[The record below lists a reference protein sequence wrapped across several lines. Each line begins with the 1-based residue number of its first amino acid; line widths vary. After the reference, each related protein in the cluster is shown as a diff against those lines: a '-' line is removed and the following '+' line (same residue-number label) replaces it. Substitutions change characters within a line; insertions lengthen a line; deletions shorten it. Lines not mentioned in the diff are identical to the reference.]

1 METFTDLLSD
11 TTDLY
16 SLFSLTESA
25 TAAEIKKAYYKL
37 ALQYHPDKLT
47 TLTPKEQEEGT
58 KKFQALG
65 FAYSIL
71 NDPKK
76 RERYD
81 QSGEVG
87 DLPGIEDLGSDG
99 WKEFFKEL
107 WSGVVDANSIDEFKK
122 KYQGSEEEREDLIE
136 AYKTSKGNMD
146 EIMTRV
152 PGSNLD
158 DEPRFREILNEA
170 IKSKEI
176 RSYKKFTETSS
187 KSSINKR
194 KMEAEREAK
203 EAEKM
208 AKELGLVNNGDEKE
222 ISDIILKRGGKRMSA
237 LIESLE
243 ARYGSNESKKAKVTG
258 KGKKTKN
265 KGVMVNEPTEEE
277 FRAIQ
282 EKMLKNRSKK

>member
-16 SLFSLTESA
+16 SLFSLSESA

-47 TLTPKEQEEGT
+47 SLTPKEKEEGT

-71 NDPKK
+71 SDTKK

-81 QSGEVG
+81 KSGEVG

-122 KYQGSEEEREDLIE
+122 KYQGSEEEREDLIK

-152 PGSNLD
+152 PGSSID
-158 DEPRFREILNEA
+158 DEARFRDILNEA
-170 IKSKEI
+170 IKSEEI

-187 KSSINKR
+187 SSSINKR
-194 KMEAEREAK
+194 KMDAEREAK

-208 AKELGLVNNGDEKE
+208 AKELGLVNNEDEKE
-222 ISDIILKRGGKRMSA
+222 INDIILKRGEKRMNA

-243 ARYGSNESKKAKVTG
+243 ARYSNNESKKAKVTG

-265 KGVMVNEPTEEE
+265 KGVIVNEPTEEE

>member
-16 SLFSLTESA
+16 SLFSLSESA

-47 TLTPKEQEEGT
+47 SLTPKEKEEGT

-71 NDPKK
+71 SDTKK

-81 QSGEVG
+81 KSGEVG

-107 WSGVVDANSIDEFKK
+107 WSG
-122 KYQGSEEEREDLIE
+122 SEEEREDLIK

-152 PGSNLD
+152 PGSSID
-158 DEPRFREILNEA
+158 DEARFRDILNEA
-170 IKSKEI
+170 IKSEEI

-187 KSSINKR
+187 SSSINKR
-194 KMEAEREAK
+194 KMDAEREAK

-208 AKELGLVNNGDEKE
+208 AKELGLVNNEDEKE
-222 ISDIILKRGGKRMSA
+222 INDIILKRGEKRMNA

-243 ARYGSNESKKAKVTG
+243 ARYSNNESKKAKVTG

-265 KGVMVNEPTEEE
+265 KGVIVNEPTEEE